1 MTNSPFSNFMMHALQ
16 MSGISK
22 RFPGVT
28 ALDSVNL
35 DVARGEV
42 VALVGE
48 NGAGKSTL
56 MKILA
61 GIHQPD
67 SGTIRINGEPV
78 AIRSPRE
85 SARHGIGII
94 HQELEVIDSLDI
106 AGNVFLGREPTRGP
120 LRFIDRKKIDA
131 DTIAVLARLN
141 LRLSPR
147 TLVRDLSP
155 AHQQMVEIARAI
167 SLNAGILIMDEPT
180 SSLTLTETEQ
190 LFRVVKDLREVGVSI
205 IYISHRL
212 SEVQELAD
220 HVVVLRDGRNAG
232 TLERG
237 QIQHDSLVQMMVG
250 RDLNSFYTP
259 RPSSA
264 TASDETDCFE
274 VKEMRTRRY
283 PNSEV
288 SFAVRRGEILGLA
301 GLVGAGRSELAA
313 AIFGV
318 EPPLSGSVRIHGV
331 EVGIRSPREAIRS
344 GIYLI
349 PEDRRSYGLITAM
362 TVRENITLPALA
374 EYSSSGF
381 ILRSVEDAVAQKMCA
396 ELKIKTPSI
405 EVAASNL
412 SGGNQQKVVLAKW
425 LSLQPKVILFDEPTR
440 GIDVGAKAEIYHL
453 MRRLAEQGVAILMI
467 SSDMEEIL
475 GNSDRVAVMHEGRIS
490 GILDRPE
497 CSQEAIMRLAVA

>member
-1 MTNSPFSNFMMHALQ
+1 MTNSPFPDLTMHALQ
-16 MSGISK
+16 MWGISK

-28 ALDSVNL
+28 ALDSVSL

-147 TLVRDLSP
+147 TLVRDLST

-190 LFRVVKDLREVGVSI
+190 LFRVVKDLRGAGVSI

-220 HVVVLRDGRNAG
+220 HVVVLRDGKHAG
-232 TLERG
+232 TLERD
-237 QIQHDSLVQMMVG
+237 QISHDRLVQMMVG

-259 RPSSA
+259 PPSSA
-264 TASDETDCFE
+264 TAAGETDCFE
-274 VKEMRTRRY
+274 VTEIRTRRY
-283 PNSEV
+283 PN
-288 SFAVRRGEILGLA
+288 
-301 GLVGAGRSELAA
+301 
-313 AIFGV
+313 
-318 EPPLSGSVRIHGV
+318 
-331 EVGIRSPREAIRS
+331 
-344 GIYLI
+344 
-349 PEDRRSYGLITAM
+349 
-362 TVRENITLPALA
+362 
-374 EYSSSGF
+374 
-381 ILRSVEDAVAQKMCA
+381 
-396 ELKIKTPSI
+396 
-405 EVAASNL
+405 
-412 SGGNQQKVVLAKW
+412 
-425 LSLQPKVILFDEPTR
+425 
-440 GIDVGAKAEIYHL
+440 
-453 MRRLAEQGVAILMI
+453 
-467 SSDMEEIL
+467 
-475 GNSDRVAVMHEGRIS
+475 
-490 GILDRPE
+490 
-497 CSQEAIMRLAVA
+497 